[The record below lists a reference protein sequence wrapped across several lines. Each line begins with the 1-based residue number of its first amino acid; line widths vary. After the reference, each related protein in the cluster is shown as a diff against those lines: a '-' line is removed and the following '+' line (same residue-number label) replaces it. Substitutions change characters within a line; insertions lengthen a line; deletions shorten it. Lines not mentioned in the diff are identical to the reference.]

1 VGPSYGITSFPAKGL
16 FTSCCTWSA
25 KGKKGSGRRGSAG
38 DLRRPERH
46 WSRCCGGGTSPVH
59 RLLHINLD
67 TTWQSIYEYPQNP
80 YAHPELVWLYGGGP
94 NLEAT
99 WLVMNAAFF
108 RKSKM
113 FWLYWAFAIAV
124 STLYASRIGILLAL
138 LLAIIQVVSARRF
151 YTVFVLL
158 VVALFSGFLLYVI
171 NPHSIERF
179 TQIGQEPGSSTRLKM
194 WFGALAVLQQMPIAG
209 YGAGNAIPAIERV
222 TGSEFLEDNVHNYY
236 LQVLLD
242 FGPWD
247 LLSWLWLVF
256 WTMRRSR
263 IFTAK
268 DEIGT
273 YLVLY
278 FLGCFVQFRGAEPL
292 FWFVMGLF
300 LASRGRVNREV
311 KNV

>member
-1 VGPSYGITSFPAKGL
+1 MFALLPLYVGYHVCRTLRCSSGITALQVAAWFLLLVVAAKTI
-16 FTSCCTWSA
+16 FS
-25 KGKKGSGRRGSAG
+25 
-38 DLRRPERH
+38 
-46 WSRCCGGGTSPVH
+46 
-59 RLLHINLD
+59 
-67 TTWQSIYEYPQNP
+67 WQSIYEYLQNP
-80 YAHPELVWLYGGGP
+80 YAHPELAWLYGGGP

-113 FWLYWAFAIAV
+113 FWLYWAFAVVV

-158 VVALFSGFLLYVI
+158 VVALFSGILLYVI

-194 WFGALAVLQQMPIAG
+194 WSGALAVLQQMPIAG

-242 FGPWD
+242 FGPLG

-300 LASRGRVNREV
+300 LASRGRVNREI